1 MEDQFLT
8 EEQIRN
14 IIKDTLGELIPEIT
28 SKIDRRFE
36 VMQESIQ
43 GSSASFLDELIA
55 DAEEFEGEDDEDEF
69 EDENDEDD
77 YEGTASPDPEVAA
90 LKRELDIIKRQSQ
103 QDREARE
110 QAERDRQLS
119 SMRSS
124 ALNVLQESGRIVKP
138 EALLKLLEADGHLVE
153 RDGQYVVKG
162 KDEYGDIYKPL
173 NESIDT
179 FLSGDYAYMATAR
192 GGTGTG
198 ATQGSTV
205 SLGNGFKYFDRDG
218 KSTVDPGEAMKTDR
232 DGYLKELA
240 QVQSA
245 K

>member
-1 MEDQFLT
+1 MEDFLT
-8 EEQIRN
+8 EEQIRS
-14 IIKDTLGELIPEIT
+14 IIKDELGGLIPEIT
-28 SKIDRRFE
+28 NRIDRRFE

-43 GSSASFLDELIA
+43 ESSTNFLDELIA
-55 DAEEFEGEDDEDEF
+55 DAEEFEGEDEEEF
-69 EDENDEDD
+69 EDEDDEND

-103 QDREARE
+103 ADREARE

-124 ALNVLQESGRIVKP
+124 ALNALQESGRVVKP

-153 RDGQYVVKG
+153 RDGQFMVKG

-218 KSTVDPGEAMKTDR
+218 KSKVDPGEAMKTDR

>member
-1 MEDQFLT
+1 MEDFLT
-8 EEQIRN
+8 EEQIRS
-14 IIKDTLGELIPEIT
+14 IIKESLGELLPEIT

-36 VMQESIQ
+36 VMQESIEE
-43 GSSASFLDELIA
+43 SSASFLDELIA
-55 DAEEFEGEDDEDEF
+55 DAEEYEGEDDEEYDDE
-69 EDENDEDD
+69 DEDD
-77 YEGTASPDPEVAA
+77 EDELENRSSPDPEVAA
-90 LKRELDIIKRQSQ
+90 LKRELDLIKRQSQ

-119 SMRSS
+119 NMRSS
-124 ALNVLQESGRIVKP
+124 ALNALQESGRVVKP

-153 RDGQYVVKG
+153 RDGQFMVKG

-173 NESIDT
+173 TDSIDT

-205 SLGNGFKYFDRDG
+205 SLGNGLKYFDRDG
-218 KSTVDPGEAMKTDR
+218 KSKVDPGEAMKTDR